1 MPNLCSVALG
11 IVLAV
16 KSALIIKAFVA
27 RLLAQYLFRMI
38 ELLTTAEMAEA
49 DRMAIAGGIAGII
62 LMESAGRAVADRVAA
77 HHPVGS
83 SVTVVAG
90 PGNNGGDGFVAGRLL
105 AERGYSVRLLLVGPR
120 ERLKGDAALAA
131 ERFPGAVEVAAPERL
146 GVGGEPADAIVD
158 ALFGAGL
165 DRPIEGLARDMIAA
179 MNAAGSRIYAVD
191 LPSGINGTSGAVM
204 GVAVEAAETITFF
217 RRKPGHVLLPGR
229 LHCGALAVAD
239 IGIPAATLASIKP
252 QTFLNEAALW
262 RAQFPVPKPD
272 GHKYS
277 RGHAVVLSGGVAS
290 TGAARMAA
298 RGALRA
304 GAGLVTIASPREAL
318 AVNAAESLAVM
329 VRAVDG
335 ASELAAFL
343 SDARRNAVVLGPGGG
358 VGPLMRGLVMT
369 ALSGERA
376 VVLDAD
382 ALTSFA
388 GEPQALIAAI
398 RARAAS
404 ATVLT
409 PHEGEFKALF
419 EAVDDVPK
427 SGSKLVRARAAAAR
441 TGAIVLIKGSDTVVA
456 APDGRVAITANAPP
470 WLATAGAGDVLAG
483 FVAGLLAQRMP
494 VFEAAA
500 AAVWLHGEVGTRVG
514 PGLIAEDL
522 PEALPQIYRQL
533 LIERV
538 K

>member
-1 MPNLCSVALG
+1 MLSGSGHCVGSQTSSHNQSVVGCLP
-11 IVLAV
+11 
-16 KSALIIKAFVA
+16 
-27 RLLAQYLFRMI
+27 AQYLFGMI
-38 ELLTTAEMAEA
+38 ELLTIAEMAEA
-49 DRMAIAGGIAGII
+49 DRLAIAGGTAGIL

-77 HHPVGS
+77 NHPAGACIV
-83 SVTVVAG
+83 VVAG

-105 AERGYSVRLLLVGPR
+105 AERGYAVRLLLVGPR

-131 ERFPGAVEVAAPERL
+131 ERFTGAVELAAPERL
-146 GVGGEPADAIVD
+146 SIAGKPADAIVD

-165 DRPIEGLARDMIAA
+165 DRPVEGLARDMIAA
-179 MNAAGSRIYAVD
+179 INVASSRIYAVD
-191 LPSGINGTSGAVM
+191 LPSGINGISGAAM

-229 LHCGALAVAD
+229 LHCGAITVAD

-252 QTFLNEAALW
+252 QTFLNEPALW
-262 RAQFPVPKPD
+262 RAHFPVPKPG

-277 RGHAVVLSGGVAS
+277 RGHAVVLSGGIAS

-318 AVNAAESLAVM
+318 AVNAAASLAVM

-343 SDARRNAVVLGPGGG
+343 SDARRNAVVLGPGGS
-358 VGPLMRGLVMT
+358 VGPLMRELVAT

-376 VVLDAD
+376 IVLDAD

-388 GEPQALIAAI
+388 EEPQALIAAI

-419 EAVDDVPK
+419 AAVDEVPK

-441 TGAIVLIKGSDTVVA
+441 TGAVVLLKGSDTVVA
-456 APDGRVAITANAPP
+456 APDGRAAITANAPP

-500 AAVWLHGEVGTRVG
+500 AAVWLHGEVGTVVG

-522 PEALPQIYRQL
+522 PDALPQVYRQL

>member
-1 MPNLCSVALG
+1 
-11 IVLAV
+11 
-16 KSALIIKAFVA
+16 
-27 RLLAQYLFRMI
+27 LAQYLFGMI
-38 ELLTTAEMAEA
+38 ELLSTAEMAEA
-49 DRMAIAGGIAGII
+49 DRLAIAGGAEGII

-77 HHPVGS
+77 HHRVGA
-83 SVTVVAG
+83 SVVVVAG
-90 PGNNGGDGFVAGRLL
+90 PGNNGGDGFVAATLL
-105 AERGYSVRLLLVGPR
+105 AERGYAVRLLLVGSR
-120 ERLKGDAALAA
+120 DRLKGDAALAA
-131 ERFPGAVEVAAPERL
+131 DRFAGSVEAAAPEQL
-146 GVGGEPADAIVD
+146 SVAGKPADVIVD

-165 DRPIEGLARDMIAA
+165 DRPPEALARDMIVA
-179 MNAAGSRIYAVD
+179 MNAANSRVYAVD

-217 RRKPGHVLLPGR
+217 RCKPGHVLLPGR
-229 LHCGALAVAD
+229 LHCGVLTVAD
-239 IGIPAATLASIKP
+239 IGIPATTLATIKP
-252 QTFLNEAALW
+252 QTFLNEPALW
-262 RAQFPVPKPD
+262 RAQFPVPRPD

-277 RGHAVVLSGGVAS
+277 RGHAVVLSGGIAS

-304 GAGLVTIASPREAL
+304 GAGLVTIASPPAAL
-318 AVNAAESLAVM
+318 AVNAAANLAVM
-329 VRAVDG
+329 VRPVDG
-335 ASELAAFL
+335 AGELAAFL

-358 VGPLMRGLVMT
+358 VGQLMRELVTT

-388 GEPQALIAAI
+388 EEPATLIAAI

-404 ATVLT
+404 PAVLT

-419 EAVDDVPK
+419 LSVDGVPK
-427 SGSKLVRARAAAAR
+427 SGSKLERARAAAAR
-441 TGAIVLIKGSDTVVA
+441 SGAVVLLKGSDTVVA
-456 APDGRVAITANAPP
+456 APDGRAAITANAPP

-500 AAVWLHGEVGTRVG
+500 AAVWLHGEVGTIVG

-522 PEALPQIYRQL
+522 PDALPQVYRKL
-533 LIERV
+533 LSDRV
-538 K
+538 T

>member
-1 MPNLCSVALG
+1 VLG
-11 IVLAV
+11 IVLA
-16 KSALIIKAFVA
+16 IKVGPQNQGVVGC
-27 RLLAQYLFRMI
+27 LLPRYLFGMI
-38 ELLTTAEMAEA
+38 ELLSTAEMAQA
-49 DRMAIAGGIAGII
+49 DRLAISGGAAGIT
-62 LMESAGRAVADRVAA
+62 LMESAGQAVADRVAA
-77 HHPVGS
+77 NHRAGS
-83 SVTVVAG
+83 SVLVVAG

-105 AERGYSVRLLLVGPR
+105 VERGYTVRLLLVGLR
-120 ERLKGDAALAA
+120 DRLKGDAALAA
-131 ERFPGAVEVAAPERL
+131 ERFTGAVEVATPERL
-146 GVGGEPADAIVD
+146 SVGGEPAEAIVD
-158 ALFGAGL
+158 ALYGAGL
-165 DRPIEGLARDMIAA
+165 DRPVEGLARDMIAA

-204 GVAVEAAETITFF
+204 GLAVEAAETITFF
-217 RRKPGHVLLPGR
+217 RRKSGHVLLPGR
-229 LHCGALAVAD
+229 LHCGALTVAD
-239 IGIPAATLASIKP
+239 IGIPAATLATIKP
-252 QTFLNEAALW
+252 QTFINEPALW
-262 RAQFPVPKPD
+262 RAQFPVPRPD

-277 RGHAVVLSGGVAS
+277 RGHAVVLSGGIAS

-304 GAGLVTIASPREAL
+304 GAGLVTIASPRAAL
-318 AVNAAESLAVM
+318 VVNAAASLAVM
-329 VRAVDG
+329 VRPVDG
-335 ASELAAFL
+335 AGELAAFL
-343 SDARRNAVVLGPGGG
+343 SDVRRNAVVLGPGGG
-358 VGPLMRGLVMT
+358 VGPLMRELVVT

-388 GEPQALIAAI
+388 EEPQALIAAI
-398 RARAAS
+398 RARAENAIAEN

-419 EAVDDVPK
+419 EAVDAVPK
-427 SGSKLVRARAAAAR
+427 SGSKLVRARAAAAC
-441 TGAIVLIKGSDTVVA
+441 TGAVVLLKGSDTVVA
-456 APDGRVAITANAPP
+456 APDGRAAITANAPP

-500 AAVWLHGEVGTRVG
+500 AAVWLHGEVGTVVG

-522 PEALPQIYRQL
+522 PDALPQVYRQL
-533 LIERV
+533 LTV